1 MCRVSCTF
9 KSWGHTYCTP
19 VGLILN
25 MWNTAP
31 GQPALPPSVFPLP
44 FKQYTV
50 SVWFFL
56 VLFFMLKSKNK
67 KRRKKQRN
75 DYVITPPK
83 FPHVPELD
91 SIPLTGK
98 IIHKVANI
106 YWSYIIAEASW
117 ASPSTFFQRYSPPAQ
132 VCLLT
137 PLLSSLHPCVHKLLS
152 PPHWQTHF
160 VFAEGF
166 CMFFFLFTL
175 STLTHEKI
183 YRCKNKSEGENL
195 LTVALKLFSA
205 IWMKNMLFQ
214 NKSPASFITSPFS
227 WSILWI
233 NHDLSF

>member
-50 SVWFFL
+50 SVFVFL
-56 VLFFMLKSKNK
+56 VLFFMLKSKKKEEK
-67 KRRKKQRN
+67 KRRN

-83 FPHVPELD
+83 FPHVPVLD

-117 ASPSTFFQRYSPPAQ
+117 ASSSTFFQRYSPPAQ

-137 PLLSSLHPCVHKLLS
+137 PLLFSSSAVTSLRT
-152 PPHWQTHF
+152 QT
-160 VFAEGF
+160 
-166 CMFFFLFTL
+166 TL
-175 STLTHEKI
+175 STPLTNTLCI
-183 YRCKNKSEGENL
+183 CRRL
-195 LTVALKLFSA
+195 LHVF
-205 IWMKNMLFQ
+205 
-214 NKSPASFITSPFS
+214 
-227 WSILWI
+227 
-233 NHDLSF
+233 LSLHT